1 MKLRL
6 ASLFLS
12 CLGLVLTAAAADS
25 TSPAARP
32 NILWVVSEDNS
43 WYFNS
48 AYGDPNARTP
58 HFDRIAKD
66 GILFERAYSTSAVC
80 APTRASIITGMFAP
94 SLGTQHMRSNVPMP
108 PWMRYFPAYLRD
120 AGYFTSNH
128 AKTDYNAAVLPGTWD
143 QNSNEG
149 HWRNRKPGQPFFCVF
164 NFNASHESSLHRRKT
179 LTTDPAKVRVP
190 AYLPDTPEVRKDLAQ
205 YYDNVSEA
213 DRQIGEV
220 LAELEKDGLADDTIV
235 FYYSDHGG
243 AMTRGKRFMFEN
255 GTHPPLAMRFPK
267 KFQHLAPGEPG
278 SRSKEL
284 INWVDLAPTVLSL
297 VGVKAPDYFQG
308 RAFAGPDKKPAP
320 EFTYNFRD
328 RMDERYD
335 FCRAVTDGRWR
346 YIRNYRPEL
355 ATLQHLN
362 YLWLM
367 ATTRECDRLRAEGK
381 LTPAQMALFEPKPV
395 EQLFDC
401 QNDPDNVKNL
411 AGDPT
416 YRRTLEKLRAANRA
430 HLLRIRDTGFMPE
443 AILREL
449 AGKNSPY
456 DLGHDDKA
464 YPLAR
469 ILDVIDRLQLP
480 GTPSESDLRAALK
493 DPLPSIRYWGVISS
507 LRAPEMAASLV
518 TPLLQDSVGSVRV
531 AAASVVA
538 KQGDAAKAWP
548 VFEAALAKNQSAE
561 LRLEALNYLTNL
573 PNRPASLRPLYE
585 AAAKADEEP
594 RAKGKKK
601 AEGTKK
607 AEGAKKA
614 DAGESRGENY
624 VARAAEYLLTL

>member
-1 MKLRL
+1 MKLRF
-6 ASLFLS
+6 ASLLLS
-12 CLGLVLTAAAADS
+12 LVLSIPLFAADATPAAS
-25 TSPAARP
+25 TGARP
-32 NILWVVSEDNS
+32 NILWVVTEDNS
-43 WYFNS
+43 WYFVG
-48 AYGDPNARTP
+48 AYGDPLARTP
-58 HFDRIAKD
+58 NFDRLAQEGVVFD
-66 GILFERAYSTSAVC
+66 RAYSTSAVC

-108 PWMRYFPAYLRD
+108 PWLRYFPAYLRD
-120 AGYFTSNH
+120 AGYFTTNH

-143 QNSNEG
+143 ENGAQA
-149 HWRNRKPGQPFFCVF
+149 HWRHRKPGQPFFSVF
-164 NFNASHESSLHRRKT
+164 NFNQSHESSLHRRKK

-190 AYLPDTPEVRKDLAQ
+190 AYLPDTPEVRADIAQ

-213 DRQIGEV
+213 DRAVGEV
-220 LAELEKDGLADDTIV
+220 LAELEQDGLADDTII

-243 AMTRGKRFMFEN
+243 ALTRGKRFMFEN
-255 GTHPPLAMRFPK
+255 GTHPALMVRFPK
-267 KFQHLAPGEPG
+267 KFQHLAPAALGTH
-278 SRSKEL
+278 SKEL
-284 INWVDLAPTVLSL
+284 VNYVDLAPTALSL
-297 VGVKAPDYFQG
+297 AGVKAPDYFQG
-308 RAFAGPDKKPAP
+308 RAFAGPERKPGP

-335 FCRAVTDGRWR
+335 LCRAVTDGRWR

-381 LTPAQMALFEPKPV
+381 LNPVQLALFEPKPV

-411 AGDPT
+411 ASDPT

-443 AILREL
+443 PILREL
-449 AGKNSPY
+449 SGKNSPY
-456 DLGHDDKA
+456 DVGHDDAA

-480 GTPSESDLRAALK
+480 SSPSESDLKAALN
-493 DPLPSIRYWGVISS
+493 DPLPSIRFWGVISS
-507 LRAPEMAASLV
+507 LRAPEMAARLV
-518 TPLLQDSVGSVRV
+518 TPLLQDKVGSVRV

-538 KQGDAAKAWP
+538 RHGDAAKAWP
-548 VFEAALAKNQSAE
+548 VFEAALAKDQRAE

-573 PNRPASLRPLYE
+573 PNRPASFRALYE
-585 AAAKADEEP
+585 AAAKADEDAP
-594 RAKGKKK
+594 AKGKKK
-601 AEGTKK
+601 AGK
-607 AEGAKKA
+607 AEGT
-614 DAGESRGENY
+614 ESRGENY
-624 VARAAEYLLTL
+624 VARAAEYLLTLK